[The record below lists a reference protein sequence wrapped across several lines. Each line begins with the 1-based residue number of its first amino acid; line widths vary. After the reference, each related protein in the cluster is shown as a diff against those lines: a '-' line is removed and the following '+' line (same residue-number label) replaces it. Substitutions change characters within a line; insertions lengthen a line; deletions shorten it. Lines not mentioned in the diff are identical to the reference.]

1 MGFKLELAE
10 FQLSSPSIDVKNID
24 LQIKNIK
31 TCFFQFYKKHA

>member
-24 LQIKNIK
+24 LQIKKHKNM
-31 TCFFQFYKKHA
+31 FFSVL